1 MGTRY
6 HRPVRLAADPTT
18 ATARR
23 LTIEALVLAVV
34 ALAPMPLPAAA
45 TLLVVASGSLALG
58 RERFAPLGPS
68 RHLMVGGLLGVVA
81 AVLCVVVGGPAVST
95 LVGAPVV
102 FSETP
107 IVRGNAAAFGVVA
120 LVTAALAAGRE
131 LAMRGWLLPHLGR
144 VGVPPVVALALV
156 ALVEA
161 ATVPGPW
168 SVRFGVAVLG
178 IGSGLLAQARR
189 GALAL
194 PLAAAM
200 TMQVTLVA
208 VEALRLR
215 G

>member
-1 MGTRY
+1 MQ
-6 HRPVRLAADPTT
+6 LAADPTT

-23 LTIEALVLAVV
+23 LTLEAVALAAIALAPLPLPSAAMLLVLASV
-34 ALAPMPLPAAA
+34 
-45 TLLVVASGSLALG
+45 SLALA
-58 RERFAPLGPS
+58 RERFAPLGS
-68 RHLMVGGLLGVVA
+68 LGGLAVGGALGALA
-81 AVLCVVVGGPAVST
+81 AALCVVGGGPALAALT
-95 LVGAPVV
+95 GAPVM

-107 IVRGNAAAFGVVA
+107 IVRGNPMAFAVVA

-144 VGVPPVVALALV
+144 VGLPPAGALAAV
-156 ALVEA
+156 AVVEA

-168 SVRFGVAVLG
+168 PVRGGVALLG
-178 IGSGLLAQARR
+178 VGAGLLAQARR

-200 TMQVTLVA
+200 TMQVALVA